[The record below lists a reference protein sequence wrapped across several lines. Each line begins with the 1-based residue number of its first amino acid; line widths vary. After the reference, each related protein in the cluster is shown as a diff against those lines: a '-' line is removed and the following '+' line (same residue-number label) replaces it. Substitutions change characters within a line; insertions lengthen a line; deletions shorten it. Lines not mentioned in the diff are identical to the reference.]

1 MKKLCIAL
9 GIVAAILLVFAT
21 LVDCDN
27 RRLKDEV
34 STLRFD
40 LAHATIPII
49 HDTIRDSIPVVTQKV
64 ITVDKTDYKQ
74 MAADKQ
80 LIKDLKL
87 KLDQIESE
95 NRMLL
100 ATHGQAQLEPSAE
113 SDSILRYH
121 DHWADFTYYMKPQ
134 QLQYAVRDSL
144 TTFVS
149 RIYKHRFL
157 WWRWGTK
164 GYEVRH
170 VSHNPNCSIEYNQYI
185 KVEH

>member
-1 MKKLCIAL
+1 MKKLCIILGVTAAL
-9 GIVAAILLVFAT
+9 LLAFT
-21 LVDCDN
+21 FFVDRDN

-34 STLRFD
+34 SSLRHD
-40 LAHATIPII
+40 LAHATIPLQR
-49 HDTIRDSIPVVTQKV
+49 DTIRDSIPVVTQKV

-80 LIKDLKL
+80 LIKDLNL
-87 KLDQIESE
+87 KLNQVESE

-100 ATHGQAQLEPSAE
+100 ATHGQAQLKPSAE

-121 DHWADFTYYMKPQ
+121 DHWADFTYYVKPQ

-144 TTFVS
+144 TTIVS